1 MRNKEGVRDGGRRRK
16 NQGRGKEKEEWRGG
30 KRWMRRRRGREAPT
44 VRRSREQGRESQRVK
59 ERMGERYGKKEGGGS
74 GLLMLA
80 RSPAVCWTEAGAD
93 V

>member
-30 KRWMRRRRGREAPT
+30 KRWMRRRGREAPT

-59 ERMGERYGKKEGGGS
+59 ERMGERYGKKEGGGR

-80 RSPAVCWTEAGAD
+80 RSPAVCWAEAGAD